1 MQPEAEA
8 DREVDMRAYLAG
20 RRAVLVDLDGC
31 FLAGDRLAPGALA
44 LTAVASDRLAVVS
57 NNSTDDPAPM
67 AAALARLGA
76 PVPAQRVFLAGAAA
90 VERLAAA
97 RPGAGTLVLAMEP
110 IRGLA
115 AARGL
120 RLTDTDPEI
129 VLVCRDLEFAYPR
142 FERAVRALHGGAGLW
157 VANPDLTHPDADGA
171 PVPETGAFLAM
182 LTACVTPRRTTVV
195 GKPEPALFEAALAAC
210 GAAPA
215 DAVMIGDNPATD
227 GAGAGA
233 LGIPFLQIGRLPGA
247 RAADL
252 RGLLELPA

>member
-1 MQPEAEA
+1 MQ
-8 DREVDMRAYLAG
+8 AYLAG

-31 FLAGDRLAPGALA
+31 FLAGDRLAPGALELA
-44 LTAVASDRLAVVS
+44 AIAGDKLAVVS
-57 NNSTDDPAPM
+57 NNSTDDPAQM

-76 PVPAQRVFLAGAAA
+76 ALPPARVFLAGATA

-97 RPGAGTLVLAMEP
+97 RPGARTLVLATAP
-110 IRGLA
+110 IRELA

-120 RLTDTDPEI
+120 RPADADAEV
-129 VLVCRDLEFAYPR
+129 VLVCRDLDFAYPC
-142 FERAVRALHGGAGLW
+142 FERAVRALHGGAELW
-157 VANPDLTHPDADGA
+157 VANPDHTHPDADGV

-182 LTACVTPRRTTVV
+182 LTASVAPRRMTVV
-195 GKPEPALFEAALAAC
+195 GKPEPPLFESALAAC
-210 GAAPA
+210 GAAPT

-227 GAGAGA
+227 GAGAAA

-252 RGLLELPA
+252 RRLLQLPA